1 MSDFL
6 DFEELKAR
14 VTIEDAVKLC
24 NLTMTKKGE
33 QLRAQCPACE
43 GSKERALVVTPAKGV
58 FYCFTAKTGGDQ
70 IALVSHLKGL
80 PAKEAARFLSGTV
93 PEEKPKAEKPSVGFK
108 QLDYLQ
114 PEHDAVVALGL
125 DPDVA
130 QALGIGYA
138 PRGVLKDTVAV
149 PVRNRDG
156 SIAGYIGLTD
166 IEKLPPKWELT

>member
-1 MSDFL
+1 MKVFICSDMIPTDATRGGIMSNFL
-6 DFEELKAR
+6 DFEEIKAR
-14 VTIEDAVKLC
+14 VSIEDAVKLC

-43 GSKERALVVTPAKGV
+43 GSKERSLVVTPAKGV

-80 PAKEAARFLSGTV
+80 PAKDSAKFLNGTV

-130 QALGIGYA
+130 QALA
-138 PRGVLKDTVAV
+138 SDTHRVV
-149 PVRNRDG
+149 SSKIP
-156 SIAGYIGLTD
+156 SLFQ
-166 IEKLPPKWELT
+166 